1 MERIDLE
8 TQLREEK
15 GKQLVKQLRKQGFI
29 PAVMY
34 ESGKDSLG
42 LKVSEKEFVKVIST
56 KAGTNVIINLKIS
69 AKPKTSPAAKGG
81 PASTGK
87 TRKDKTVMIKEIQK
101 EPVHGN
107 ILHVDFNEISLTETL
122 KVQVRVEPKGEPLGL
137 KEGGTLERI
146 IHEVDVECLPTE
158 IPEKLE
164 IDVSNLNIGDSVFVK
179 DIIVSPGIK
188 ILQNPEL
195 IVMSVKPPYVE
206 PSPEAA
212 IGEEAAEEPELI
224 KKERK
229 VEEEEEGTPAKEEGK
244 KPKEEAKKEQSKE
257 EKK

>member
-1 MERIDLE
+1 MERVDLE

-15 GKQLVKQLRKQGFI
+15 GKQLVKQLRRQGFI

-34 ESGKDSLG
+34 EGGKDSLG

-69 AKPKTSPAAKGG
+69 TKPKTSSSSK
-81 PASTGK
+81 TG
-87 TRKDKTVMIKEIQK
+87 KDKTVMIKEIQR
-101 EPVHGN
+101 EPVHGH
-107 ILHVDFNEISLTETL
+107 ILHIDFNEISLTETL
-122 KVQVRVEPKGEPLGL
+122 KVQVRVEPKGEPVGL
-137 KEGGTLERI
+137 KEDGTLERI
-146 IHEVDVECLPTE
+146 IHEVEVECLPTE

-164 IDVSNLNIGDSVFVK
+164 IDVTNLNIGDSVFVK
-179 DIIVSPGIK
+179 DIIVSPNIK
-188 ILQNPEL
+188 ILQDPEL
-195 IVMSVKPPYVE
+195 IVMSVKPPHVE
-206 PSPEAA
+206 PTPEEV
-212 IGEEAAEEPELI
+212 IGEEAPEEPELI

-229 VEEEEEGTPAKEEGK
+229 VEEEEEEGAPAKEEK